1 MFFEQIQEKAIHDE
15 RIIQIQK
22 ANPLDKFA
30 LGIKEIIE
38 SLMIQR
44 MSENDAI
51 VSRYMDDKDF
61 QKTIF
66 PILAKNIF
74 NNIQTMNSERS
85 NL

>member
-1 MFFEQIQEKAIHDE
+1 
-15 RIIQIQK
+15 
-22 ANPLDKFA
+22 
-30 LGIKEIIE
+30 
-38 SLMIQR
+38 MIQR